1 MECRLCLCSAPPEVF
16 VSIHGDP
23 HPQQLLT
30 LVRKGDHLPD
40 IICHSSVNNQELLD
54 SFRSACLQSDE
65 KSRMVLIKTEE
76 VLLEDVIWE
85 DEPDGDFPTNI
96 SSSPNNDEI
105 HEVKITSDDN
115 RPEMKNNSNEVT
127 HTTSHAQKN
136 LYECD
141 ICHFTDICLKSFKT
155 NYELNTH
162 KHAHSGVKPHKCD
175 ICSRYF
181 TRKSSFVKHMNIHSG
196 LKPYK
201 CEICSKSFV
210 QKYYLVRR
218 LSIHSEENEFNCDI
232 RLKFFKTKNFFIE
245 LMNIHNGLKPHK
257 FNICVALQNY

>member
-1 MECRLCLCSAPPEVF
+1 MKCRLCLCSAPPEAF

-23 HPQQLLT
+23 HPQQLVQRIWTGCQLR
-30 LVRKGDHLPD
+30 VRKGDHLPD
-40 IICHSSVNNQELLD
+40 MICHSCVNNQELLD

-65 KSRMVLIKTEE
+65 KSRMVLNKSLKIKTEE
-76 VLLEDVIWE
+76 VLLEDIIWE
-85 DEPDGDFPTNI
+85 DEPDGDLLTNI

-115 RPEMKNNSNEVT
+115 RPEMKNNSNETNYV
-127 HTTSHAQKN
+127 
-136 LYECD
+136 
-141 ICHFTDICLKSFKT
+141 KSFKT

-162 KHAHSGVKPHKCD
+162 KHAHSGVKPHRCD

-196 LKPYK
+196 LKPHK

-210 QKYYLVRR
+210 QKYYLVRS

-257 FNICVALQNY
+257 FNICVALPNYKVKVK